1 MLLKSWI
8 ATIRSEIKTWSDLR
22 NELELANF
30 RLQECRAQCRVLSN
44 KLAKSEMAARVHADE
59 FAAYRKSVASA
70 AALSAD
76 QTKVLVVRYRNA
88 LKRVRELCLEAG
100 YEGGVL
106 ECVER
111 ALGEGHR

>member
-1 MLLKSWI
+1 M
-8 ATIRSEIKTWSDLR
+8 
-22 NELELANF
+22 
-30 RLQECRAQCRVLSN
+30 LSN

-70 AALSAD
+70 AALSTD
-76 QTKVLVVRYRNA
+76 QAKALVVKYRNA

-100 YEGGVL
+100 HEGEVL

-111 ALGEGHR
+111 ALSEGPR